1 MKNEAENK
9 KKSFLASCCSH
20 TMHRFTRGLKMQ
32 VKFEENE
39 HKTFAV
45 LCFSLLLNSTDLESS
60 KEIFKLICI
69 VFKTETYS
77 EEVEKAK

>member
-1 MKNEAENK
+1 
-9 KKSFLASCCSH
+9 
-20 TMHRFTRGLKMQ
+20 MQ